1 MRDKE
6 HEDYTGSAPYG
17 EGKSLRPVEVVL
29 IRVSMTR
36 ELNSYAWLSIRLF
49 SSLNRCRV
57 VPLYREA
64 DAQQPLESPARRSR
78 VTHKDHHLKPGAKR
92 EDGGPK
98 MGLRPGYGLR
108 PVVTIIIMVEL
119 VV

>member
-1 MRDKE
+1 MDSISIFGS
-6 HEDYTGSAPYG
+6 DYILSSAQ
-17 EGKSLRPVEVVL
+17 LVL
-29 IRVSMTR
+29 VARS
-36 ELNSYAWLSIRLF
+36 
-49 SSLNRCRV
+49 
-57 VPLYREA
+57 PLV
-64 DAQQPLESPARRSR
+64 DDIDLR
-78 VTHKDHHLKPGAKR
+78 VTRQEGPGYSYGHCQKPGAKP

>member
-1 MRDKE
+1 MHDTTWMLDVPRVGKRRKNSTKSSVVV
-6 HEDYTGSAPYG
+6 EDID
-17 EGKSLRPVEVVL
+17 L
-29 IRVSMTR
+29 
-36 ELNSYAWLSIRLF
+36 
-49 SSLNRCRV
+49 
-57 VPLYREA
+57 
-64 DAQQPLESPARRSR
+64 R
-78 VTHKDHHLKPGAKR
+78 VTRQEGPGYSYGHCQKPGAKL

>member
-1 MRDKE
+1 MMISLFCAYLT
-6 HEDYTGSAPYG
+6 HVFALTVEDID
-17 EGKSLRPVEVVL
+17 L
-29 IRVSMTR
+29 
-36 ELNSYAWLSIRLF
+36 
-49 SSLNRCRV
+49 
-57 VPLYREA
+57 
-64 DAQQPLESPARRSR
+64 R
-78 VTHKDHHLKPGAKR
+78 VTRQEGPGYSYGHCQKPGAKL